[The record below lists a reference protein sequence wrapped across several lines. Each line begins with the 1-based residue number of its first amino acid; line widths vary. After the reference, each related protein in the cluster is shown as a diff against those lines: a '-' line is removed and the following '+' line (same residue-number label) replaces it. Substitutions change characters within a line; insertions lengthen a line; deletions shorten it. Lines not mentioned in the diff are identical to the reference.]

1 VLTLFEMISFVIGLM
16 SLPECPGD
24 GQPAIGEATEG
35 VVVGVT
41 TRANLLVVAV
51 GPDGIE
57 ERLGGPLLGDEA
69 EMMVTST
76 AETDGLAFT
85 APGGNGASAGEGL
98 ERIGGR
104 EAVAIIAEL
113 GE

>member
-1 VLTLFEMISFVIGLM
+1 MFEVISFVIGLM

-24 GQPAIGEATEG
+24 GQPTIGEATEG

-41 TRANLLVVAV
+41 SRANLLVVTV

-69 EMMVTST
+69 EMMVTSA
-76 AETDGLAFT
+76 AEADGLALT
-85 APGGNGASAGEGL
+85 APCGNGASAGQGL
-98 ERIGGR
+98 EGIGRR
-104 EAVAIIAEL
+104 EAVAVIAEF